1 MHKPIASSAHEITHT
16 HYSHTGKFIYTITQ
30 SHTHI
35 HGKNTGNDWRRP
47 FVPFLFFFYLH
58 TASREIIDKT
68 YQKPRLGN
76 GELVLLLALPHVHIH
91 NHTHTLRRHS
101 FTPFFSSL
109 DCKDCTEVYA
119 SRKVGRRRATTTA
132 TQTTRPFCFVC
143 FFCCS
148 TTTIDQPR
156 AAAAAAG
163 RLPGGCNA
171 YRTDCIRIKSQAIA
185 HSPRRCSQPL
195 HRAHTHTH
203 THTRTNAAEPLQGF
217 FTSSQTSSPAVAVL
231 QTPDGF
237 KARGSNCTNAPF
249 RSWWMQFP
257 FAARVRVWLL
267 REARGH
273 AYVQKLTSSFS
284 TSTISSATHWAMT
297 VQRRGGS
304 NTHKCVS
311 LVMSFSNCPFS
322 LSLSLSLP
330 H

>member
-1 MHKPIASSAHEITHT
+1 M
-16 HYSHTGKFIYTITQ
+16 
-30 SHTHI
+30 
-35 HGKNTGNDWRRP
+35 
-47 FVPFLFFFYLH
+47 PFLFFFYLH

-76 GELVLLLALPHVHIH
+76 GELGFAICTPTYTHPQSHTT
-91 NHTHTLRRHS
+91 THTLRRHS
-101 FTPFFSSL
+101 FTPFFFSL

-132 TQTTRPFCFVC
+132 TQTTQPFCFVC

-156 AAAAAAG
+156 AAAAAG

-195 HRAHTHTH
+195 HRTH

-217 FTSSQTSSPAVAVL
+217 FSSNEASSPAVAVL

-249 RSWWMQFP
+249 RSWLMQFP
-257 FAARVRVWLL
+257 FAARVRGLLL

-284 TSTISSATHWAMT
+284 TSTIASTTHWVMT
-297 VQRRGGS
+297 VQRWGGS
-304 NTHKCVS
+304 NTHKCVACGD
-311 LVMSFSNCPFS
+311 V
-322 LSLSLSLP
+322 
-330 H
+330 